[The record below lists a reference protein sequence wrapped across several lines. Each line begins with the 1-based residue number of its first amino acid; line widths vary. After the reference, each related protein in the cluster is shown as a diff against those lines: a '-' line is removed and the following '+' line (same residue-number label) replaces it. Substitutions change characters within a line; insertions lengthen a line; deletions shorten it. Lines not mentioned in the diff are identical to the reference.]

1 MQVNIVR
8 QNKVRVLLR
17 ILCHLSGVALRQVS
31 SPGGHITV
39 TSITYEYNISSHLL
53 YLNEKDQNLQ
63 NCLPRLCSNPK
74 FGVTPSCIVLLYY
87 KNSHSSIFYVNTME
101 KCGNASSQSAKE
113 FNNFIFFYF
122 KGIVHP
128 QILILLQF
136 TQPQVIRTQPVWMY
150 FFCWTHTHTKYI
162 LRM

>member
-17 ILCHLSGVALRQVS
+17 LICHLSGVALRQVS

-53 YLNEKDQNLQ
+53 YLNEKDQNPQ

-74 FGVTPSCIVLLYY
+74 FGVTPSCCII
-87 KNSHSSIFYVNTME
+87 KTHT
-101 KCGNASSQSAKE
+101 AA
-113 FNNFIFFYF
+113 FFM
-122 KGIVHP
+122 
-128 QILILLQF
+128 LILWKNVEMRHHSL
-136 TQPQVIRTQPVWMY
+136 
-150 FFCWTHTHTKYI
+150 
-162 LRM
+162 